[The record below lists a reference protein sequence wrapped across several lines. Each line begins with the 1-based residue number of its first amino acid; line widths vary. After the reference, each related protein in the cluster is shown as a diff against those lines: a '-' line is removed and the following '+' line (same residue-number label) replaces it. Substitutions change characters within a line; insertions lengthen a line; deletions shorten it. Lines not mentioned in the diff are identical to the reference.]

1 MSGSHIYCSV
11 LQYANSLL
19 NCFNKTY
26 PKNGNPLSLL
36 LMAKFEHDIVVPEL
50 GSALSK
56 KQQVAGMF
64 DSIAW
69 RYDFLNRFLSAGI
82 DVGWRKNALKEL
94 RQHPHLHMLDVATG
108 TADVAIMATKMLKPN
123 KIIGIDISEGM
134 LDIGREKIKKQELG
148 SVIELQQGDSE
159 TINFPDATFDAV
171 TVAFGVRN
179 FENLEKG
186 LAEIKR
192 VLKPG
197 GKLVVLEFSK
207 PKAIGVKQ
215 FYQFYMNYI
224 APGFGKLFS
233 KNKQAYKYLD
243 ESIKKFPEGKKF
255 TSILDNIGFQHT
267 YCKPQSFGICSIYCG
282 VK

>member
-1 MSGSHIYCSV
+1 
-11 LQYANSLL
+11 
-19 NCFNKTY
+19 
-26 PKNGNPLSLL
+26 
-36 LMAKFEHDIVVPEL
+36 MAKFEHDNVVPVA

-82 DVGWRKNALKEL
+82 DVVWRKNALKEL
-94 RQHPHLHMLDVATG
+94 KQHPHQTMLDVATG
-108 TADVAIMATKMLKPN
+108 TADVAIMAAKLLQPQ

-134 LDIGREKIKKQELG
+134 LGFGREKIKKLG
-148 SVIELQQGDSE
+148 LSHIIALQQGDSE
-159 TINFPDATFDAV
+159 TINFPDASFDAV
-171 TVAFGVRN
+171 TVSFGVRN

-186 LAEIKR
+186 LSEIKR

-207 PKAIGVKQ
+207 PKAAGVKQ
-215 FYQFYMNYI
+215 LYQLYMNHV

-233 KNKQAYKYLD
+233 KNKHAYKYLD
-243 ESIKKFPEGKKF
+243 ESIKKFPEGKNF
-255 TSILDNIGFQHT
+255 TSILDNLGFQHT

-282 VK
+282 EK